1 MKAGTLRGRLTAAL
15 LTAMR
20 NREADAIALTADRA
34 KATAVAL
41 AGVTDDAEVDLAA
54 LDMPTR
60 AAASVLGYHPE
71 HVRRLI
77 RSGRLRARRVGGDYR
92 VTVDDLWPLIEAR
105 HGQPGMRRCAAAPM
119 TIRALL
125 SAADGSDREVDLRD
139 EAIERIRDDELL
151 WVDIT
156 GDDEEDLQDRW
167 RRPPSERG
175 RGGGSGRRS
184 RGAERVGACWRR
196 AAHVAL
202 AR

>member
-1 MKAGTLRGRLTAAL
+1 MRAGTLRQRLTAAL

-41 AGVTDDAEVDLAA
+41 AGVADDAEIELAA

-105 HGQPGMRRCAAAPM
+105 HGKPGK
-119 TIRALL
+119 
-125 SAADGSDREVDLRD
+125 
-139 EAIERIRDDELL
+139 
-151 WVDIT
+151 
-156 GDDEEDLQDRW
+156 
-167 RRPPSERG
+167 
-175 RGGGSGRRS
+175 
-184 RGAERVGACWRR
+184 RR
-196 AAHVAL
+196 AP
-202 AR
+202 RPR